1 MYNRDLNLDDLLA
14 DPLVR
19 MVMASDGV
27 DEDQIRT
34 LAHRIAPR
42 GSAASARRAQLS
54 DVGAS
59 LRHTPSCRAAWGHSA
74 SAQQSV

>member
-1 MYNRDLNLDDLLA
+1 MHNRDLNLDDLLA

-42 GSAASARRAQLS
+42 GPAVSGRAAQLS
-54 DVGAS
+54 EARS
-59 LRHTPSCRAAWGHSA
+59 ALRHTPSCRFGWRGSA
-74 SAQQSV
+74 SVQQSV